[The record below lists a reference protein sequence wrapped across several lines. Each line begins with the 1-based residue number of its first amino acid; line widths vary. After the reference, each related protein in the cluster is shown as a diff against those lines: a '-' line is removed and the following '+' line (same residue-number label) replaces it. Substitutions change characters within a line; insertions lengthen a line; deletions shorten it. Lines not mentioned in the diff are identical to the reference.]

1 MQIISNFGYDVS
13 GVNMMLVAVKASS
26 NNDIVC
32 YESLGACGSPKQCDQ
47 RCKAMHSDGV
57 GSCGFNSCTCVY
69 KNNCK
74 H

>member
-1 MQIISNFGYDVS
+1 MANRALNYNHLFVIV
-13 GVNMMLVAVKASS
+13 VLLVA
-26 NNDIVC
+26 
-32 YESLGACGSPKQCDQ
+32 GACGSPKQCDQ